1 MTKEN
6 IVKEIIV
13 NILSESETFNESI
26 EILPS
31 SRLREDLGMDSFN
44 LAELTVHIEEKFDID
59 VFEDGLVNTVGEIFA
74 KLNKQI

>member
-1 MTKEN
+1 MEN
-6 IVKEIIV
+6 VVKKIIV
-13 NILSESETFNESI
+13 SILSESENYNENI

-59 VFEDGLVNTVGEIFA
+59 VFEDGLVSTVGEIFA

>member
-1 MTKEN
+1 MEN
-6 IVKEIIV
+6 VVKKIIV
-13 NILSESETFNESI
+13 SILSESENYNENI

-59 VFEDGLVNTVGEIFA
+59 VFEDGLVSTVGEIFA
-74 KLNKQI
+74 KLNQQI